1 MTEMRDPGS
10 PMDFKALALFTADHA
25 AVENGKVYVN
35 GGFWDI
41 LRQPSYPAQVAI
53 SLVAVIQV
61 PSRAYLEDHQ
71 VTVEMVDADEERFP
85 LRIEGGIRVGASPD
99 LKPGDPTVVPFAFAL
114 NGVYLERAGD
124 YWFVLSVDGDEI
136 ARYRI
141 RAVHTVRVPQL
152 PFDAPDGDDA
162 EEE

>member
-1 MTEMRDPGS
+1 MTEIRIPSS
-10 PMDFKALALFTADHA
+10 PMDFEALALFAADHA

-53 SLVAVIQV
+53 SLVAVIKV
-61 PSRAYLEDHQ
+61 PSTAYLEDHR
-71 VTVEMVDADEERFP
+71 VTVEMVNADEERLP
-85 LRIEGGIRVGASPD
+85 LRIEGDIRVGAAPD
-99 LKPGDPTVVPFAFAL
+99 MKPGDPTTLPLAFPL

-124 YWFVLSVDGDEI
+124 YWFVLSVDGNEI
-136 ARYRI
+136 GRYRI
-141 RAVHTVRVPQL
+141 RAVHAVPVPQL
-152 PFDAPDGDDA
+152 PFDGDDA